1 MRRCL
6 HASLLRG
13 VNRDAGHLIHTFTSG
28 VIRQTGI
35 NELSQ
40 YLLTQW
46 AKHCCEIVRNL
57 RQPP

>member
-1 MRRCL
+1 MLCL

-13 VNRDAGHLIHTFTSG
+13 DERDRRHLMHTFTSG

-35 NELSQ
+35 DELSQ

-46 AKHCCEIVRNL
+46 AKHCCEIVRK
-57 RQPP
+57 P